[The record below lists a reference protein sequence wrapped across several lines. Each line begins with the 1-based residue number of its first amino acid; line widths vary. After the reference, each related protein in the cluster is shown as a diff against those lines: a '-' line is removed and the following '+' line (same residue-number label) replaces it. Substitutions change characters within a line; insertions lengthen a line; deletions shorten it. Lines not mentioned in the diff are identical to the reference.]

1 MPYTG
6 ERPATDDTPYA
17 LQEGVEIV
25 SVDWGEETYD
35 EVTGKIGL
43 DPLKSQKVETNPV
56 FANLSLHF

>member
-1 MPYTG
+1 MIDRIDILGITMPCTG
-6 ERPATDDTPYA
+6 EKPDTDDTSYA

-43 DPLKSQKVETNPV
+43 DPSKKPKS
-56 FANLSLHF
+56 